1 MSKPSPNIA
10 ALLYVVAGALALF
23 VLAIVFGRIA
33 GADGGSY
40 ADWLAATA
48 TLAAFGAAVI
58 AARYAA
64 GAFGLETQR
73 EARWVENQQR
83 AQASMVAAW
92 PDEKY
97 FERDI
102 STVQIRRMVSMTKHG
117 VYVRNASDLPVND
130 CEVTAVVT
138 QVRPDYPEPVV
149 WTPITQAIG
158 LVPPS
163 DEPRFYA
170 IDSLTDRLAN
180 VHEQHAVTIE
190 IEFTFVDNTGI
201 RWRRDTR
208 GQLSEITE
216 QC

>member
-1 MSKPSPNIA
+1 MTKPSPSTT
-10 ALLYVVAGALALF
+10 ALLYVVAGALLLFAVAL
-23 VLAIVFGRIA
+23 VFGRIA

-64 GAFGLETQR
+64 GAFELETQR

-83 AQASMVAAW
+83 AQASLVAAW
-92 PDEKY
+92 PDKKY

-102 STVQIRRMVSMTKHG
+102 PSAQIRRLAGITKHG
-117 VYVRNASDLPVND
+117 AYVRNASDLPVND
-130 CEVTAVVT
+130 CEVAALVT
-138 QVRPDYPEPVV
+138 QVRPDYPEPVE

-163 DEPRFYA
+163 DEPRFYE
-170 IDSLTDRLAN
+170 IDSLTDRLSN

-208 GQLSEITE
+208 GKLSEITE